1 MPTVMLCSS
10 KEDNALLKLLGN
22 DEGGSGHKLDI
33 KAKVIDQHRIKNIT
47 PVKSISDVQSISK
60 VEEIMP
66 IDDDL
71 ALKIKAEVGHIDF
84 SYHILPVSS
93 ILKGTVAP
101 VRHRVRHGFS
111 NKARNW

>member
-1 MPTVMLCSS
+1 MPTVLFCSS

-22 DEGGSGHKLDI
+22 DEGGGGHKLDI

-71 ALKIKAEVGHIDF
+71 ALKIKAEVG
-84 SYHILPVSS
+84 
-93 ILKGTVAP
+93 
-101 VRHRVRHGFS
+101 
-111 NKARNW
+111 